1 MTTPKNWDTGYEL
14 KAVLLLTLGFG
25 LVGLDRWI
33 LPPLFPTMMKDLNLD
48 YQDLGNLVGVLGVAW
63 GVSAIVI
70 GNISDRVGRRNVLV
84 PAVIAFSLLSALS
97 GMAAG
102 LVSLLV
108 IRAVMGVAEGA
119 VAPTGVA
126 VAVEASHP
134 KRRGMNNGL
143 FQCGFAM
150 FGLAL
155 APILATQLVQVTSW
169 RNVFL
174 IVGVPGLIVAAL
186 MWFTIREPL
195 TIAANGGTTERRA
208 SLSEIFKNRN
218 VPLAMASLLCSMT
231 GVFVVSAIMPNYLID
246 YLKLTPQQ
254 MGFVTSAIGFG
265 GILGQFG
272 VPTVSDFLG
281 RRLTVLLS
289 FALAAVFLWVFI
301 HTGANNLSSLFALL
315 FFVALFNFGAL
326 SIVAGPLAAEAAPL
340 GLIASV
346 AGMVI
351 GVGEIF
357 GGGVAP
363 AIAGG
368 IAKNY
373 GLQYTLYFALGGQLC
388 GLLISLF
395 LRETAPRRAK
405 GSKLGTV
412 SSLDQLEEAHPEGV
426 TTGAR

>member
-1 MTTPKNWDTGYEL
+1 
-14 KAVLLLTLGFG
+14 V
-25 LVGLDRWI
+25 V
-33 LPPLFPTMMKDLNLD
+33 
-48 YQDLGNLVGVLGVAW
+48 
-63 GVSAIVI
+63 
-70 GNISDRVGRRNVLV
+70 
-84 PAVIAFSLLSALS
+84 AFSLLSALS
-97 GMAAG
+97 GMATG
-102 LVSLLV
+102 LASLLV
-108 IRAVMGVAEGA
+108 IRAVMGIAEGA

-155 APILATQLVQVTSW
+155 APILATQLLEVTSW

-174 IVGVPGLIVAAL
+174 LVGVPGLIVAAL

-195 TIAANGGTTERRA
+195 TIAANGGQAEKRA

-218 VPLAMASLLCSMT
+218 VPLAMLSLLCSMT

-246 YLKLTPQQ
+246 YMKLTPQQ

-272 VPTVSDFLG
+272 VPTVSDFIG

-289 FALAAVFLWVFI
+289 FVGASIFLVLFMR
-301 HTGANNLSSLFALL
+301 TGANLPVLFGLL

-326 SIVAGPLAAEAAPL
+326 SIVAGPLAAEAAPV
-340 GLIASV
+340 GLIATVS
-346 AGMVI
+346 GMVI

-363 AIAGG
+363 SIAGG

-373 GLQYTLYFALGGQLC
+373 GLQYTLHFALGGMIC
-388 GLLISLF
+388 GFLISLF

-405 GSKLGTV
+405 QTKGGAV